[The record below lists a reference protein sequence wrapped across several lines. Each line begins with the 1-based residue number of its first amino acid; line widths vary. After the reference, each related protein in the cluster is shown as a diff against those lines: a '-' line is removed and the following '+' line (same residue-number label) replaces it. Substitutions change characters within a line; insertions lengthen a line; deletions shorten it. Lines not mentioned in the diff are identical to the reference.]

1 MKWNNFI
8 SFLTLLFLLWNNYCF
23 AAIDVTF
30 NNKINLKGLS
40 HSITISGDDS
50 VQLDSVKTTSGD
62 ITALLQ
68 NTGQTNTISFES
80 SKSGTL
86 EIQVFAHQDKKQVA
100 KTFVYQIKSM
110 PSWLSIL
117 PPLLAIFLAILTKE
131 VISSL
136 FIGILSGSVLVAYY
150 GVAQKHIASAFFMSV
165 SDYLIPAL
173 NDSGHLSVIVFSM
186 LIGATVAVISKN
198 GGMKGM
204 VNRIAKKAKTAKQGQ
219 MATYFLGLLI
229 FFDDYANTLVIGN
242 TMRPV
247 CDKLKIS
254 REKLAYLVD
263 STAAPIASI
272 AFVTTW
278 IGAQLDYISDGIE
291 SIAAI
296 QENAYAVFLH
306 AVPYSFYPVFTLVF
320 MFLLILKKRDF
331 GPMLQFEKAARQNEQ
346 LQETDAHQSMKDLEP
361 EDRIK
366 PKTFNALIPIIVL
379 VSVTFGSLIYTGFD
393 AQEWHHSENNFL
405 QKAGAVLGRADSY
418 ASLLWGSLSSLCV
431 AVLLTVSQR
440 IMRLHQNIDVIFKG
454 FGFMFPAVLI
464 LCLAWSLSA
473 LTKDLQTAQF
483 IASSLSS
490 LNLQAFLLPAI
501 TFLMAALVSF
511 STGSSWSTMAILYP
525 IMLPAAWSLC
535 MENGMDTAMAL
546 PIFYQTVSCVLAG
559 SVLGDHCSPISDTT
573 VLSSLASSCNHINH
587 VKSQL
592 PYALTVGLV
601 ALLIGTVPAAL
612 GLPIWVCYVGGT
624 VVLYLII
631 IKTGKVFS

>member
-8 SFLTLLFLLWNNYCF
+8 GFVTLLFLLLNNCCF
-23 AAIDVTF
+23 ADIDVTF
-30 NNKINLKGLS
+30 NNKISLKGTS
-40 HSITISGDDS
+40 HKITISGDEL
-50 VQLDSVKTTSGD
+50 VQLDSLKATSAKETTLLKNPSRLNTLYLETSESGV
-62 ITALLQ
+62 
-68 NTGQTNTISFES
+68 
-80 SKSGTL
+80 L

-100 KTFVYQIKSM
+100 ETFVYKIKSM

-150 GVAQKHIASAFFMSV
+150 GIEQKHIASAFFMSV

-263 STAAPIASI
+263 STAAPVASI

-291 SIAAI
+291 SISAI
-296 QENAYAVFLH
+296 QESAYAVFLH
-306 AVPYSFYPVFTLVF
+306 AVPYSFYPIFTIVF
-320 MFLLILKKRDF
+320 MFLLIVKQRDF
-331 GPMLQFEKAARQNEQ
+331 GPMLQFEKAARRNEQ
-346 LQETDAHQSMKDLEP
+346 LQEEDANQSMKDLEP
-361 EDRIK
+361 DERIK
-366 PKTFNALIPIIVL
+366 PKTYNALIPIIAL
-379 VSVTFGSLIYTGFD
+379 VAVTFGSLIYTGFD
-393 AQEWHHSENNFL
+393 AQEWYKSEDSFL

-418 ASLLWGSLSSLCV
+418 AALLWGSLTSLCL

-454 FGFMFPAVLI
+454 FGFMLPAVLI
-464 LCLAWSLSA
+464 LCLAWSLSD

-501 TFLMAALVSF
+501 TFLMASLVSF

-525 IMLPAAWSLC
+525 IMLPAVWALC
-535 MENGMDTAMAL
+535 MENGMDTALAL
-546 PIFYQTVSCVLAG
+546 PIFYQTVSSVLAG
-559 SVLGDHCSPISDTT
+559 SVLGDHSSPISDTT

-601 ALLIGTVPAAL
+601 SLLIGTVPAAL
-612 GLPIWVCYVGGT
+612 GLPIWVCYAAGT
-624 VVLYLII
+624 GVLYLII
-631 IKTGKVFS
+631 LKAGKIV